1 MSISYCTDLASGAVW
16 GGIGAPCYGRLNKNT
31 STRDSAVSNVKSAT
45 GDRNPVAVSTS
56 VLLNEYTGKQIK
68 DLMTAT
74 KTKDDCELFYGWLFN
89 QSWLA
94 DVYVTKSCGEAVER
108 DRISVTCA
116 VEAQV
121 MMSALFCIRYPVIVQ
136 GFLQLFCDAVRGGV
150 PEHQAF
156 VLAYH
161 CTESKGS
168 IRKVPQARS
177 WEANA
182 FYFDRTKPEYLKAF
196 LRGTPLVNTEQ
207 ILGGTFAEELRYQT
221 TIQELYTPNHSGSG
235 HACFYDLFVKNCR
248 AVMRGAEAPA
258 AVLFTVYP
266 NPWIG
271 GDLNAVYKAALDE
284 VSVRRDENVPEFR
297 LPSYDVVRQALERM
311 L

>member
-16 GGIGAPCYGRLNKNT
+16 GGIGAPCFGRLNKG
-31 STRDSAVSNVKSAT
+31 SSSRDSAVANVKSST

-56 VLLNEYTGKQIK
+56 VLLNEYVGNDIK
-68 DLMTAT
+68 KLMVNKST
-74 KTKDDCELFYGWLFN
+74 KANAELYYNWLFQ
-89 QSWLA
+89 QSWHA
-94 DVYVTKSCGEAVER
+94 PVYVTKSCDEAIER
-108 DRISVTCA
+108 DRISVTCD

-121 MMSALFCIRYPVIVQ
+121 MMSALFCIRYPVLVQ
-136 GFLQLFCDAVRGGV
+136 GFLKLFCDAVKGGV

-161 CTESKGS
+161 CAENNGS
-168 IRKVPQARS
+168 IRKIPQTRN
-177 WEANA
+177 WESNA
-182 FYFDRTKPEYLKAF
+182 FCFDKTDPLYLQQF
-196 LRGTPLVNTEQ
+196 LRGTPQINTQ
-207 ILGGTFAEELRYQT
+207 VTIGGTFATELRYQT
-221 TIQELYTPNHSGSG
+221 VIQELYTPTRSGSG
-235 HACFYDLFVKNCR
+235 SVCFYDLFVKHCR

-258 AVLFTVYP
+258 TVLFNVYP
-266 NPWIG
+266 NPFIG

-297 LPSYDVVRQALERM
+297 LPTYDVVRQALERM